1 VLYTALASKLKDAKV
16 DGADGYLA
24 QAETAINDVVY
35 PAYGRLA
42 GALQELLPKA
52 SHHAGLDAQP
62 NGAAVYQARVRIGAD
77 SDIPADKIHDIGLA
91 EVARISA
98 EMDAVL
104 KRQGYAEGSV
114 GDRMAA
120 LTKDPKFLYP
130 NTDEGKTQLIKD
142 VNGLIANVQALSPK
156 WFGTIPPQPVE
167 VRRVP
172 AFSEDSAPGGYYDQ
186 PSVEGSRPGIYWI
199 NLRDTKN
206 NPRFSLPTL
215 TYHEAVPG
223 HHYQIALSL
232 SVQGVPLLRKVE
244 GTTSAYA
251 EGWALYSERL
261 AKEMGLYDKDPYGDL
276 GRLRDELFRGVR
288 LVVDTGMHEKGWS
301 REQAIKYM
309 VDAGAATPDDAESE
323 IERYV
328 VWPGQALSYKIGML
342 KILELRERA
351 KAALGDKFDI
361 RKFHDAVLLD
371 GGLPLGVLETR
382 VNAWIEAQKA
392 AIQTPG

>member
-1 VLYTALASKLKDAKV
+1 
-16 DGADGYLA
+16 
-24 QAETAINDVVY
+24 
-35 PAYGRLA
+35 
-42 GALQELLPKA
+42 
-52 SHHAGLDAQP
+52 
-62 NGAAVYQARVRIGAD
+62 
-77 SDIPADKIHDIGLA
+77 
-91 EVARISA
+91 
-98 EMDAVL
+98 
-104 KRQGYAEGSV
+104 
-114 GDRMAA
+114 MAA

-351 KAALGDKFDI
+351 KTALGDKFDI

-392 AIQTPG
+392 AIQAPG